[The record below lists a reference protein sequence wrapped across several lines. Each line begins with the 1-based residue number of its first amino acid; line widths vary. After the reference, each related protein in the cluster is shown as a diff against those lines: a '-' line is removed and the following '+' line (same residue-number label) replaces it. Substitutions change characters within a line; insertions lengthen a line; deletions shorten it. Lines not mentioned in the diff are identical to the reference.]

1 MKKNDF
7 VISRE
12 SRDSVEDLSIRFVD
26 ECDD

>member
-1 MKKNDF
+1 MKKDDF

-12 SRDSVEDLSIRFVD
+12 SHDSVEDLSIRFVD